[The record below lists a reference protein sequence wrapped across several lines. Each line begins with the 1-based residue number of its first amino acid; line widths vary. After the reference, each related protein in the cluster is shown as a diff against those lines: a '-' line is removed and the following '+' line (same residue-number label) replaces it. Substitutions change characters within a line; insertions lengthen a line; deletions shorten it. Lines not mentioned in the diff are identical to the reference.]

1 MLYQAMADIIENDR
15 AAPVMATYAEG
26 SNYGVKGGD

>member
-1 MLYQAMADIIENDR
+1 MADIMENDK